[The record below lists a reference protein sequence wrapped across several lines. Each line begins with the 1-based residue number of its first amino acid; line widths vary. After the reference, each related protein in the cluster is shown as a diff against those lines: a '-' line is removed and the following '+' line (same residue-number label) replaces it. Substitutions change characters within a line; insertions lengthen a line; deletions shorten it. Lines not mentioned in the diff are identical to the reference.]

1 MYKKVCFLAVVLFL
15 LVSMNVFA
23 QTGNVSVSS
32 ASESEQTD
40 LDTFDFKGENRI
52 PEPDLKKHLLRI
64 LVILMIMVFGIVGV
78 IWVLKFLLQ
87 DKKNLFNKKERYF
100 EVIDRVYLD
109 SKKGIYLI
117 KIIDEILVV
126 GASSDGLNLLSKI
139 TDSQKVEALVSKD
152 FMPLLNLFNKK
163 VSEREQNV

>member
-1 MYKKVCFLAVVLFL
+1 MYKKICFAVIVFLL
-15 LVSMNVFA
+15 LVSMNVSA
-23 QTGNVSVSS
+23 QTGNVSTSS
-32 ASESEQTD
+32 VPESEQID
-40 LDTFDFKGENRI
+40 LDTFDFKSENRL
-52 PEPDLKKHLLRI
+52 PEPDLKKHLLRVG
-64 LVILMIMVFGIVGV
+64 VILMLMILGIVGV
-78 IWVLKFLLQ
+78 IWVLKIFLQ

-163 VSEREQNV
+163 VSEKEKNV

>member
-1 MYKKVCFLAVVLFL
+1 MCKKICFVIVVFILMSSL
-15 LVSMNVFA
+15 NISA
-23 QTGNVSVSS
+23 QTGDVSTSPVP
-32 ASESEQTD
+32 ESEYTD
-40 LDTFDFKGENRI
+40 IDTFNFKTENRF
-52 PEPDLKKHLLRI
+52 PEPDLKKYLLRVM
-64 LVILMIMVFGIVGV
+64 VILMLIICGIVGV
-78 IWVLKFLLQ
+78 IWILKIFLQ

-139 TDSQKVEALVSKD
+139 TDSQKVEALVGKD

-163 VSEREQNV
+163 ISEREKNA